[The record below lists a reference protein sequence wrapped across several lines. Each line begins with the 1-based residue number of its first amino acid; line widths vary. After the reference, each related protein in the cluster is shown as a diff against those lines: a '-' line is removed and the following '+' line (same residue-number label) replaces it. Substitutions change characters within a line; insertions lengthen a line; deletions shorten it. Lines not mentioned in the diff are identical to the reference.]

1 MFFSFSEAVLKDYML
16 RCSYVNICEQKKYIW
31 ILVAKKKLS
40 QECIFS
46 WRTCKTCKVSKD
58 LFLFLSLGI
67 HKVLSITIKMCSR
80 SIDSLMGW
88 KMSTTFRP
96 VLEYPWEVQP
106 WSQAAHWKLKVLPE
120 SSPQHISRIESLH
133 RIAGEACSE
142 RSRRRNVRYW

>member
-1 MFFSFSEAVLKDYML
+1 MFFFLLRSSIKRLHASVFLCKYMWT
-16 RCSYVNICEQKKYIW
+16 KKYIW

-120 SSPQHISRIESLH
+120 SSPQHIGRIESLH